1 MTKTIQN
8 AKDKIKDMP
17 HAKKNLGPLLDLLG
31 DPLFQ
36 IISAVGLLLNGV
48 LTLVGNL
55 VSTILLLSSG
65 LAI

>member
-55 VSTILLLSSG
+55 VSTILLSSG